1 MRARGPR
8 KDQVLLWVKSRTRPE
23 KQSLPERGT
32 VLSPLLFTQI
42 LRLHPCKARRP
53 HRKTSPH
60 PPHGKMPPS
69 AGAGK
74 PQDG

>member
-1 MRARGPR
+1 MRARGPW

-23 KQSLPERGT
+23 EQSLPEKER
-32 VLSPLLFTQI
+32 FCARFF
-42 LRLHPCKARRP
+42 LRKFFNFIRARHAGRTGRRP
-53 HRKTSPH
+53 RI